1 MYHKMFIIRFIVF
14 NTFNAFF
21 KSLCRK
27 VVSSLGKTLDVLL
40 MITFSLLDK
49 KIVSNTFKN
58 GMDHGQNTCNWC
70 RPSFFFIIDEVMF
83 I

>member
-49 KIVSNTFKN
+49 KK
-58 GMDHGQNTCNWC
+58 
-70 RPSFFFIIDEVMF
+70 
-83 I
+83 